1 MRLWEREW
9 KRKPRDPQGRHK
21 GQVIPLIGTI
31 GEWGRSPKVR
41 TALNEANLFNRWAEI
56 AGEKVA
62 GQATPTRLERGKLTL
77 QVEDSAWR
85 HQLLYMRRELIGK
98 INAELGRGVVK
109 EIVFTA

>member
-9 KRKPRDPQGRHK
+9 KRKPRDAKGRHK
-21 GQVIPLIGTI
+21 GQVVPLVGSL

-41 TALNEANLFNRWAEI
+41 AALAEANLISRWAEI

-62 GQATPTRLERGKLTL
+62 AQAIPARLERGKLTL

-98 INAELGRGVVK
+98 INASLGSGVVK